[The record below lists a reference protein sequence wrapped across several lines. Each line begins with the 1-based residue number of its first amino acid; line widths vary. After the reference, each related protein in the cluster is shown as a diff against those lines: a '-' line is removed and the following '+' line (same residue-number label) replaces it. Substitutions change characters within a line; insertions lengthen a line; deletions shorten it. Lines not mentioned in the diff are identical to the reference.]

1 MNLDDK
7 NIFNELNNQNNSNS
21 NYSNS
26 NNSNSNYSKNKPTK
40 NDMNNRSNNFGLG
53 NEEVMDFELSYVD
66 YLTSQY
72 IDAELSFSEDAEL
85 RELIAKDE
93 KSKTAFDSSVDIFLA
108 IKKENA
114 TLELNN
120 DLFSKSNLDKTED
133 LLMSKLFGN
142 DVIFAET
149 NDKNDSLKEN
159 KKENEYKPLV
169 FENISIY
176 AKDVE
181 SVNAELDIDTK
192 PNTPKILQL
201 NNENVSNVIVN
212 NVKNYFSQIN
222 IRKFAAVAACLMIF
236 SIYNISE
243 FKNELGITSF
253 ASIDM
258 EMKYNDNDNEDV
270 NENVKET
277 IKLANRQSKAN
288 KSIASNKINFN
299 KINST
304 NNSKSDIYLVSAN
317 GPINKNELNVS
328 NSESTQIENN
338 NLQSS
343 LIAANADVIN
353 NTNEIIADNKINN
366 PIIENS
372 LENQIIENQIIE
384 NQIIENQIIENPI
397 NNINNSKPNLISVLD
412 NNSSNVKLN
421 YYEPSYLATEKPKLN
436 AKITSSMSNEF
447 NNSFF
452 AEKHNAEVT
461 HYAQSI
467 AFGIDENTDFGFE
480 LGYSDL
486 NFDDKTNLKITKEIP
501 NPTPGSNLKTYTT
514 IIVPVEL
521 RKNYSLYWAMGF
533 MESKVVNIAGIDL
546 LGRVGLGLSND
557 GLQSYL
563 RLNSR
568 YELITNLYINLGV
581 DSRYMSVNL
590 PLYVNTENIRNTSSF
605 SINYGIQYKF

>member
-1 MNLDDK
+1 
-7 NIFNELNNQNNSNS
+7 
-21 NYSNS
+21 
-26 NNSNSNYSKNKPTK
+26 
-40 NDMNNRSNNFGLG
+40 MNNRSNNFGLG

-243 FKNELGITSF
+243 FKNDLGITSF

-353 NTNEIIADNKINN
+353 NTNEIIADNQINK

-372 LENQIIENQIIE
+372 LENQIIE

>member
-7 NIFNELNNQNNSNS
+7 NIFNELNNRNLNNSKP
-21 NYSNS
+21 
-26 NNSNSNYSKNKPTK
+26 NNSKNQPTK

-93 KSKTAFDSSVDIFLA
+93 KSKIAFDSSVDIFLA

-114 TLELNN
+114 SLELNN

-133 LLMSKLFGN
+133 LLMSKLFGK
-142 DVIFAET
+142 DLIFAET
-149 NDKNDSLKEN
+149 NDKNDSLTENKKEN

-169 FENISIY
+169 FENISLY

-181 SVNAELDIDTK
+181 PVNPVLDIDTK

-201 NNENVSNVIVN
+201 NK
-212 NVKNYFSQIN
+212 VKSYYSKIN

-258 EMKYNDNDNEDV
+258 EMKYNDNEDV
-270 NENVKET
+270 NENVQET
-277 IKLANRQSKAN
+277 IKSENSQSSAN
-288 KSIASNKINFN
+288 KSIASNKINSN
-299 KINST
+299 NS
-304 NNSKSDIYLVSAN
+304 SKSDIYLVSAN
-317 GPINKNELNVS
+317 EPINKNELNVS
-328 NSESTQIENN
+328 NSESNQIENN

-343 LIAANADVIN
+343 SIAANSDVN
-353 NTNEIIADNKINN
+353 NNSIEIIDEIIADNKIDN

-372 LENQIIENQIIE
+372 L
-384 NQIIENQIIENPI
+384 ENQIIENPI

-486 NFDDKTNLKITKEIP
+486 NFDDKANLKITKEIP

-568 YELITNLYINLGV
+568 YEILTNLFVNLGV

>member
-21 NYSNS
+21 NNSNL

-169 FENISIY
+169 FENISLY
-176 AKDVE
+176 AKDIE

-201 NNENVSNVIVN
+201 NNENVSIVIVN

-243 FKNELGITSF
+243 FKNDLGITSF

-288 KSIASNKINFN
+288 KSISSNKINFN
-299 KINST
+299 KFNST

-372 LENQIIENQIIE
+372 LENL
-384 NQIIENQIIENPI
+384 IIENQIIENPI
-397 NNINNSKPNLISVLD
+397 NNNNNSKPNIISVLD

-436 AKITSSMSNEF
+436 AKITTSMSNEF

>member
-338 NLQSS
+338 NLQNS

-353 NTNEIIADNKINN
+353 NTNEIIADNQINK

-372 LENQIIENQIIE
+372 LENQIIENQL
-384 NQIIENQIIENPI
+384 IENQIIENPI

>member
-243 FKNELGITSF
+243 FKNDLGITSF

-372 LENQIIENQIIE
+372 L
-384 NQIIENQIIENPI
+384 ENQIIENPI

>member
-1 MNLDDK
+1 
-7 NIFNELNNQNNSNS
+7 
-21 NYSNS
+21 
-26 NNSNSNYSKNKPTK
+26 
-40 NDMNNRSNNFGLG
+40 
-53 NEEVMDFELSYVD
+53 
-66 YLTSQY
+66 
-72 IDAELSFSEDAEL
+72 
-85 RELIAKDE
+85 
-93 KSKTAFDSSVDIFLA
+93 
-108 IKKENA
+108 
-114 TLELNN
+114 
-120 DLFSKSNLDKTED
+120 
-133 LLMSKLFGN
+133 
-142 DVIFAET
+142 
-149 NDKNDSLKEN
+149 
-159 KKENEYKPLV
+159 
-169 FENISIY
+169 
-176 AKDVE
+176 
-181 SVNAELDIDTK
+181 
-192 PNTPKILQL
+192 
-201 NNENVSNVIVN
+201 
-212 NVKNYFSQIN
+212 
-222 IRKFAAVAACLMIF
+222 
-236 SIYNISE
+236 
-243 FKNELGITSF
+243 
-253 ASIDM
+253 
-258 EMKYNDNDNEDV
+258 
-270 NENVKET
+270 
-277 IKLANRQSKAN
+277 
-288 KSIASNKINFN
+288 
-299 KINST
+299 
-304 NNSKSDIYLVSAN
+304 
-317 GPINKNELNVS
+317 
-328 NSESTQIENN
+328 
-338 NLQSS
+338 
-343 LIAANADVIN
+343 
-353 NTNEIIADNKINN
+353 
-366 PIIENS
+366 
-372 LENQIIENQIIE
+372 
-384 NQIIENQIIENPI
+384 ENQIIENPI

>member
-192 PNTPKILQL
+192 TNTPKILQL

-299 KINST
+299 KFNST

-372 LENQIIENQIIE
+372 LENQIIE